1 MPKTIVIG
9 DIHGCYDE
17 LQHLLR
23 EIGTKPEDRVIS
35 VGDVLTKGPKNLRV
49 LRFFQTTGN
58 AEAVLGNHERIL
70 LQHSQEEPVSLEPS
84 HFQTIDQ
91 LGGEFAGF
99 IEWAARLPHYIDL
112 GSHLVVHAGV
122 RPGRRIEEQTVEDL
136 TELRAL
142 DGDKPGSRVG
152 TPWFDRYE
160 GEKKVIFG
168 HWVFAQPLIRE
179 NAVGIDTGCVYG
191 GKLTAMLLPEE
202 RLVSVPARRAYA
214 KKKE

>member
-17 LQHLLR
+17 LQQLLAEVDR
-23 EIGTKPEDRVIS
+23 KPENRLIS
-35 VGDVLTKGPKNLRV
+35 VGDVITKGPENLRV
-49 LRFFQTTGN
+49 FKFFQTRGN

-70 LQHSQEEPVSLEPS
+70 LQHSRGEPVALEPA
-84 HFQTIDQ
+84 HFQAIDE
-91 LGGEFAGF
+91 LGYDFEGF

-122 RPGRRIEEQTVEDL
+122 RPGRAIEEQTVEDL

-168 HWVFAQPLIRE
+168 HWVFAHPLIRK

-191 GKLTAMLLPEE
+191 ENLTAMVLPEE

-214 KKKE
+214 SKKE